1 MKKLVVVL
9 SIAVLALAGGTLYLW
24 RQLDAERDLN
34 ADLQQRMKTL
44 ESAQQSFASFLNRRE
59 QAADTTARQANAPPV
74 DPAAARARR
83 EQNVQEAMNR
93 TREAL
98 NTPEARQ
105 VVSGMVRAFLPMM
118 LPDLAKELNLSPAE
132 MDKFMEL
139 LSRQTDGVIGQFA
152 GGASTQQMAGDVEE
166 LRQKGDAEI
175 AAFLGD
181 KYPQWKEYEGSL
193 QARQQVNQ
201 LQTTLA
207 ASGNKLSDAQT
218 RPLIA
223 ALSAEQKRIAED
235 AASNSGAAQAA
246 TPEERR
252 QLAQQRTAENNQRLV
267 DAAAPYMTAQQLET
281 YKASLARP
289 NRGMMGGLGGIA
301 GMMGGQGGA
310 APPR

>member
-24 RQLDAERDLN
+24 RQLDAERKLN
-34 ADLQQRMKTL
+34 ADLQQRMQAL
-44 ESAQQSFASFLNRRE
+44 ESAQQSFASFFNRRE
-59 QAADTTARQANAPPV
+59 PAADTTAPQESAPPV

-83 EQNVQEAMNR
+83 EQNAREALNR

-152 GGASTQQMAGDVEE
+152 GGASAQQMAGNVEE
-166 LRQKGDAEI
+166 MRQKGDAEI

-223 ALSAEQKRIAED
+223 ALSAEQKRIAQD
-235 AASNSGAAQAA
+235 AASNSATQSA

-252 QLAQQRTAENNQRLV
+252 QLAQQRTTENNRRLV
-267 DAAAPYMTAQQLET
+267 DAAAPYMTAQQLEA
-281 YKASLARP
+281 YKASLNRP
-289 NRGMMGGLGGIA
+289 NRGTIGGLGGIA

-310 APPR
+310 AQPR